1 MGRPPK
7 SEEKT
12 GTTTGEATMT
22 TTDDAARRE
31 RKCVLCGGLIIG
43 HGHNAAPVKDGQCCD
58 HCNTYIVLPN
68 RPRPKRSGPNN
79 SSKGER
85 A

>member
-1 MGRPPK
+1 
-7 SEEKT
+7 
-12 GTTTGEATMT
+12 MT

-58 HCNTYIVLPN
+58 HCNTYIVLPK
-68 RPRPKRSGPNN
+68 RPRPKRSVTLSGPSGPNN